1 MESDVET
8 PLTYSL
14 GFKTDRGQQR
24 AHNEDAGAVFEVPGM
39 DAAFV
44 VCDGMGG
51 LRAGEVASNEA
62 VRVVQETVKERI
74 AAGETDPFKTLGE
87 AFRRAND
94 AVNTLNR
101 AEQGVTAST
110 GSNAAPPT
118 AGRSTEGPDALMGT
132 TGVAGLVLNNTAYI
146 AHAGDSRA
154 YRWRR
159 GNLTRLTEDHTFV
172 AERVR
177 AGDMTEAQARV
188 SKYRNIVIKGIGIAE
203 TVEPDFRAEPLEP
216 GDTILVCS
224 DGLTTMLD
232 DADIAGLMNAP
243 SFLKTQPDRAAQVL
257 VDAANKKGGQD
268 NITVMLMRAAGS
280 TGDTMPTAITLDADA
295 PRPPR
300 RSPLPWILL
309 GIVLALLAAAA
320 ALMFSRPIRQA
331 VIEFLDTREE
341 KVAVRRGERLA
352 PLPEQDYAKL
362 AYDPPER
369 FATYAAR
376 GDILSYAP
384 GVGLYFA
391 AEGTG
396 KVALL
401 DAKGKALRS
410 VEKLEI
416 VDARVSDPS
425 ATRVFMT
432 SDPQGNV
439 YFSYTKKRMIVK
451 RGPDGKLLRTI
462 TGFELPEAIAI
473 DEQGNIFVV
482 DFNEIKVCRARLPR
496 PDEDRSSAKPTPK
509 PSPT

>member
-14 GFKTDRGQQR
+14 GFKTDKGQQR

-51 LRAGEVASNEA
+51 LRSGEVASNEA
-62 VRVVQETVKERI
+62 VRMVRETISQRV
-74 AAGETDPFKTLGE
+74 ASGETDPFKILSE
-87 AFRRAND
+87 AFRLAND
-94 AVNTLNR
+94 AVNALNR
-101 AEQGVTAST
+101 AEQGAVTPASP
-110 GSNAAPPT
+110 NAAPPT

-132 TGVAGLVLNNTAYI
+132 TGVVGLVRNNTAYI

-172 AERVR
+172 AERVK

-188 SKYRNIVIKGIGIAE
+188 SKFRNMVIKGIGIAE
-203 TVEPDFRAEPLEP
+203 AVEPDFRAEPLES

-232 DADIAGLMNAP
+232 DAEIAGLMNAP
-243 SFLKTQPDRAAQVL
+243 SFLKAQPDRAAQTL

-268 NITVMLMRAAGS
+268 NITVMLMRAVGP
-280 TGDTMPTAITLDADA
+280 TGDTMPTVTLDADA

-309 GIVLALLAAAA
+309 GIVLALLVAAAV
-320 ALMFSRPIRQA
+320 LMFSRPVRQA
-331 VIEFLDTREE
+331 MIEFLDTREE
-341 KVAVRRGERLA
+341 KVAVRRGERLP
-352 PLPEQDYAKL
+352 PLPQQDYAKL

-496 PDEDRSSAKPTPK
+496 PDEGRSSAKPTPK